1 MDHARPAFVFVFIF
15 IFTFTFTFIT
25 LTLAGCAY
33 DPPPEATLDIPPDG
47 AFLVG
52 DPLTLRFSEPIDPA
66 TFAIRVWPSTRD
78 LEGEIPPDAAPLL
91 DTCRL
96 SDAPCGD
103 ADLILAEDGTSAEI
117 VLARSTLGAP
127 GLPLILEVTRELAD
141 LGGAAR
147 GIPEYFDVQ
156 FSPRRQAN
164 TEPVEFDDGV
174 YIIVAEIDD
183 PLPAVIS
190 LVTDIQ
196 VIPDGSL
203 AMAAAEADE
212 IGDAPKN
219 TSDPTELE
227 VDSTENGFAL
237 FAWGFVQQADGAR
250 FIDTD
255 PIEVSLSLG
264 VVLVIHDIRISGA
277 IVHNDEQGS
286 DRIDGTVSFSGI
298 TLNPGDG
305 EANYPAGN
313 KSFTADRVPDA
324 LVPAGAP
331 RVCGDLCGAVSAQCR
346 PPFDFPGATMCQ

>member
-1 MDHARPAFVFVFIF
+1 MDHARLACFF
-15 IFTFTFTFIT
+15 
-25 LTLAGCAY
+25 TLALAACAY
-33 DPPPEATLDIPPDG
+33 DPPPEATIDIPPDG

-66 TFAIRVWPSTRD
+66 TLAIRVWPDARD
-78 LEGEIPPDAAPLL
+78 LEGQIPADVAPLL

-96 SDAPCGD
+96 VDTPCGD
-103 ADLILAEDGTSAEI
+103 ADLILAEDGTSAEV

-127 GLPLILEVTRELAD
+127 GLPLILEVTRDLAD

-156 FSPRRQAN
+156 FNPRREPN
-164 TEPVEFDDGV
+164 TEPVDFDDGV
-174 YIIVAEIDD
+174 YIIVAEIAD

-190 LVTDIQ
+190 LVTDIK

-227 VDSTENGFAL
+227 VDSTGNGFAL
-237 FAWGFVQQADGAR
+237 FAWGFVQQTDGAR

-255 PIEVSLSLG
+255 PIDVSLSLG
-264 VVLVIHDIRISGA
+264 VVLVIHDIRITGA
-277 IVHNDEQGS
+277 IVHDDELDS

-313 KSFTADRVPDA
+313 KSFAANRVPEA

-331 RVCGDLCGAVSAQCR
+331 QVCGDLCGAVSAQCE
-346 PPFDFPGATMCQ
+346 PPFDFPGVGMCP